1 MCSTWHSTNILNFPF
16 PDLSSWE
23 GLWMLEANEEGKNI
37 LGGGVE
43 TVIKRARISRDR
55 EKEDWL
61 NTVRNFGDILVL
73 EAH

>member
-1 MCSTWHSTNILNFPF
+1 
-16 PDLSSWE
+16 
-23 GLWMLEANEEGKNI
+23 MLEANEEGKNI
-37 LGGGVE
+37 SGGGVE

-61 NTVRNFGDILVL
+61 NIVRNFGDILVL